1 MLIKGDKSQVYNEN
15 MTNQD
20 NPTVNKD
27 TVVTL
32 REVTK
37 ENLWDF
43 FKLEVAPE
51 QREYVAPNE
60 MSIAQAYFDRE
71 IAWFRAIY
79 ADETPV
85 GFLMLSD
92 NAKEQRYFIWR
103 LMIDSQYQKLGFAKR
118 ALELL
123 FDYVRTRPGA
133 KEIDVSYRPGD
144 GSSQGFYEKLGF
156 APTGEMLEGEVV
168 MRRDL

>member
-1 MLIKGDKSQVYNEN
+1 
-15 MTNQD
+15 MTDQD
-20 NPTVNKD
+20 TPTVNKNA
-27 TVVTL
+27 TVTL

-37 ENLWDF
+37 ENLWSIF
-43 FKLEVAPE
+43 ALEVAPE
-51 QREYVAPNE
+51 QSSFVATNE

-92 NAKEQRYFIWR
+92 NVSEQKYFLWR
-103 LMIDSQYQKLGFAKR
+103 LMVDARYQKLGFAKR

-123 FDYVRTRPGA
+123 FEYVRTRPGA
-133 KEIDVSYRPGD
+133 KGIKVSYVPGE
-144 GSSQGFYEKLGF
+144 GSPQGFYEKLGF
-156 APTGEMLEGEVV
+156 VPTGEMLGKEVE
-168 MRRDL
+168 MRRAL

>member
-1 MLIKGDKSQVYNEN
+1 MGKNEKIS
-15 MTNQD
+15 
-20 NPTVNKD
+20 KD
-27 TVVTL
+27 AMVTL

-37 ENLWDF
+37 ENLWDI

-51 QREYVAPNE
+51 QSKFVATNE
-60 MSIAQAYFDRE
+60 MSIAQAYFDHE

-92 NAKEQRYFIWR
+92 DAKEQKYFLWR
-103 LMIDSQYQKLGFAKR
+103 LMIDARYQKFGFAR
-118 ALELL
+118 QAMDLL
-123 FDYVRTRPGA
+123 FDYVQTRPGA
-133 KEIDVSYRPGD
+133 KEILTSYVPGD
-144 GSSQGFYEKLGF
+144 ADPQGFYEKLGF
-156 APTGEMLEGEVV
+156 KPTGEVDDGEVV

>member
-1 MLIKGDKSQVYNEN
+1 
-15 MTNQD
+15 MTDQAN
-20 NPTVNKD
+20 VNINKNSM
-27 TVVTL
+27 VTL

-37 ENLWDF
+37 ENLWNIF
-43 FKLEVAPE
+43 ALEVAPE
-51 QREYVAPNE
+51 QSRYVATNE

-92 NAKEQRYFIWR
+92 DANEQRYFLWR
-103 LMIDSQYQKLGFAKR
+103 LMIDARYQKLGFAKR

-133 KEIDVSYRPGD
+133 KEILVSYRPGD
-144 GSSQGFYEKLGF
+144 AGPQGFYEKLGF
-156 APTGEMLEGEVV
+156 VPTGEMLGDEVV
-168 MRRDL
+168 LRRDL

>member
-1 MLIKGDKSQVYNEN
+1 
-15 MTNQD
+15 MT
-20 NPTVNKD
+20 PVSKESK
-27 TVVTL
+27 VAL

-37 ENLWDF
+37 ENLWDIL
-43 FKLEVAPE
+43 KLEVAPE
-51 QREYVAPNE
+51 QRRYVASNSV
-60 MSIAQAYFDRE
+60 SIAQAYFDRE

-92 NAKEQRYFIWR
+92 DASQQEYFIWR
-103 LMIDSQYQKLGFAKR
+103 LMIDAKYQKLGFAKQ
-118 ALELL
+118 AMELL

-133 KEIDVSYRPGD
+133 KEILVSYVPGD
-144 GSSQGFYEKLGF
+144 EGPQGFYEKLGF
-156 APTGEMLEGEVV
+156 MPTGEMEGDEVV

>member
-1 MLIKGDKSQVYNEN
+1 MGENEEIS
-15 MTNQD
+15 
-20 NPTVNKD
+20 KD
-27 TVVTL
+27 ATVTL

-37 ENLWDF
+37 ENLRDIF
-43 FKLEVAPE
+43 ALEVAPE
-51 QREYVAPNE
+51 QGSYVATNE

-92 NAKEQRYFIWR
+92 DAKKQTYFLWR
-103 LMIDSQYQKLGFAKR
+103 LMVDERYQKLGFAKR
-118 ALELL
+118 ALGLL

-133 KEIDVSYRPGD
+133 KEILVSYVPGD
-144 GSSQGFYEKLGF
+144 AGPQGFYEKLGF
-156 APTGEMLEGEVV
+156 IPTGEMEGKEVV

>member
-1 MLIKGDKSQVYNEN
+1 
-15 MTNQD
+15 MTDQD
-20 NPTVNKD
+20 SANINKNS
-27 TVVTL
+27 TVTL

-37 ENLWDF
+37 ENLRQVLN
-43 FKLEVAPE
+43 LEVAPE
-51 QREYVAPNE
+51 QSRFVATNE

-85 GFLMLSD
+85 GFVMLSD
-92 NAKEQRYFIWR
+92 DASEQEYFLWR
-103 LMIDSQYQKLGFAKR
+103 LMVDARYQKLGFAKR

-123 FDYVRTRPGA
+123 FDYVRTRSGA
-133 KEIDVSYRPGD
+133 KEILVSYVPGD
-144 GSSQGFYEKLGF
+144 AGPQGFYEKLGF
-156 APTGEMLEGEVV
+156 VPTGEMIGTEVI

>member
-1 MLIKGDKSQVYNEN
+1 MGENEEIS
-15 MTNQD
+15 
-20 NPTVNKD
+20 KD
-27 TVVTL
+27 ATVTL

-37 ENLWDF
+37 ENLRDIF
-43 FKLEVAPE
+43 ALEVAPE
-51 QREYVAPNE
+51 QSRFVATNE

-92 NAKEQRYFIWR
+92 NASEQKYFLWR
-103 LMIDSQYQKLGFAKR
+103 LMVDARYQRLGFAKR

-123 FDYVRTRPGA
+123 FDYARTRPGA
-133 KEIDVSYRPGD
+133 KEILVSYVPGD
-144 GSSQGFYEKLGF
+144 AGPQGFYEKLGF
-156 APTGEMLEGEVV
+156 VPTGEMIGTEVI

>member
-1 MLIKGDKSQVYNEN
+1 
-15 MTNQD
+15 MTDQD
-20 NPTVNKD
+20 NLNINQNSNVS
-27 TVVTL
+27 L

-37 ENLWDF
+37 ENLWDIF
-43 FKLEVAPE
+43 RLEVAPE
-51 QREYVAPNE
+51 QSKYVATNE

-92 NAKEQRYFIWR
+92 NASEQKYFLWR
-103 LMIDSQYQKLGFAKR
+103 LMLDARYQKLGFAKR

-123 FDYVRTRPGA
+123 FEYVRTRPGA
-133 KEIDVSYRPGD
+133 KEVLVSYVPGEA
-144 GSSQGFYEKLGF
+144 GPQGFYEKLGF
-156 APTGEMLEGEVV
+156 VPTGEMLGKEVV

>member
-1 MLIKGDKSQVYNEN
+1 MGENEEIS
-15 MTNQD
+15 
-20 NPTVNKD
+20 KD
-27 TVVTL
+27 ATVTL

-37 ENLWDF
+37 ENLRDIF
-43 FKLEVAPE
+43 ALEVAQE
-51 QREYVAPNE
+51 QSKYVATNE

-92 NAKEQRYFIWR
+92 DASEQKYFLWR
-103 LMIDSQYQKLGFAKR
+103 LMVDARYQKLGFAKR

-133 KEIDVSYRPGD
+133 KEILVSYVPGD
-144 GSSQGFYEKLGF
+144 AGPQGFYEKLGF
-156 APTGEMLEGEVV
+156 VPTGDMIGTEVV
-168 MRRDL
+168 LRRDL